1 MKRWHFDFIMLAAF
15 IVGLAAL
22 SAVVILIIG
31 AILIAIL

>member
-22 SAVVILIIG
+22 SGMIILVIG
-31 AILIAIL
+31 AILTAIF